1 MDRQV
6 PVPVSSVAQEVL
18 RLLGDS
24 RTGATATQL
33 SGQMFLPKQQIL
45 DALFELAGRGY
56 VRRHGRR
63 WRA

>member
-1 MDRQV
+1 MDRQA
-6 PVPVSSVAQEVL
+6 PALSPVAQEVL
-18 RLLGDS
+18 RLLVDS

-33 SGQMFLPKQQIL
+33 AAQLAVEKEQVL
-45 DALFELAGRGY
+45 EALLELAGRGH